1 MKRVLVTFVSMADP
15 YKNKRDGSMMH
26 IIRNYN
32 TKDIPIE
39 KVCIYYSK
47 EMYQYEKEQQ
57 IFSRAIKHFEIENQ
71 KIEIC
76 DYPKDKTKL
85 REDVYVYGSFY
96 SEIHE
101 ILNEIIKEYTE
112 KDEECEILLNISSGT
127 PAMQT
132 DLSLLG
138 ITSNLPKKLKIKMI
152 QVTTPLKSS
161 NNRREFEENIE
172 EALNETTENEEK
184 INENR
189 TIVENIVDTRKLIL
203 LESIQDAFNK
213 HDYAGVY
220 NNLKNSEDL
229 FKNKEIF
236 EYSKNLYFRYIGNE
250 KKAFEILNNPNI
262 VQEEIY
268 PIMDEEYRVLLEKI
282 NIMKVKYSREEIND
296 WLLIAQT
303 VIEDLYKRLV
313 EKILNIKIEDIEKEG
328 KISYDEFKIINA
340 NGRFNNID
348 EIIRRN
354 DSNFINAFILRK
366 IILRQ
371 RKIISFKLKN
381 NITVLDKIRENRNRA
396 AHTLA
401 FVDKES
407 LNKDFLNK
415 IRNIEKEHN
424 IKVTDLIDPKLNAL
438 EETEK
443 KIKEL
448 VVEIIPKEYLDKLD
462 DTYNVYDTITNKILT
477 LIKNEIY

>member
-1 MKRVLVTFVSMADP
+1 
-15 YKNKRDGSMMH
+15 MM
-26 IIRNYN
+26 
-32 TKDIPIE
+32 
-39 KVCIYYSK
+39 
-47 EMYQYEKEQQ
+47 
-57 IFSRAIKHFEIENQ
+57 
-71 KIEIC
+71 
-76 DYPKDKTKL
+76 
-85 REDVYVYGSFY
+85 
-96 SEIHE
+96 
-101 ILNEIIKEYTE
+101 
-112 KDEECEILLNISSGT
+112 
-127 PAMQT
+127 
-132 DLSLLG
+132 
-138 ITSNLPKKLKIKMI
+138 
-152 QVTTPLKSS
+152 
-161 NNRREFEENIE
+161 
-172 EALNETTENEEK
+172 
-184 INENR
+184 
-189 TIVENIVDTRKLIL
+189 
-203 LESIQDAFNK
+203 
-213 HDYAGVY
+213 
-220 NNLKNSEDL
+220 
-229 FKNKEIF
+229 
-236 EYSKNLYFRYIGNE
+236 
-250 KKAFEILNNPNI
+250 
-262 VQEEIY
+262 
-268 PIMDEEYRVLLEKI
+268 
-282 NIMKVKYSREEIND
+282 VKYSREEIND

-371 RKIISFKLKN
+371 RKIISIKLKN